1 MIRFLL
7 CLLAIP
13 LALGKGR
20 RPWLWVIWILITPW
34 AFAVLVL
41 NKSHPIRPIVMP
53 EFLINHVVNREISKL
68 EKQFTK

>member
-20 RPWLWVIWILITPW
+20 RPWLWVILILITPW
-34 AFAVLVL
+34 AFALLVF
-41 NKSHPIRPIVMP
+41 NKSYPMKQIVIP
-53 EFLINHVVNREISKL
+53 EFIIKRVVNREIARL